1 MRQMG
6 SASFSSIVL
15 DISNLYRFVAIW
27 MLKSRRRL
35 HIIRNM
41 EMNRAV
47 NAFAALAQATRLRT
61 LQLLVDRDGR
71 SVRAGEIAEAL
82 SIPTNTMS
90 THLAILGR
98 AGLVTSTRN
107 GREVLYAADPAT
119 VLRLL
124 GFAKTTLLP
133 DDARRADVAG

>member
-1 MRQMG
+1 
-6 SASFSSIVL
+6 
-15 DISNLYRFVAIW
+15 
-27 MLKSRRRL
+27 
-35 HIIRNM
+35 M

-124 GFAKTTLLP
+124 GFAKTTVLP

>member
-6 SASFSSIVL
+6 SESFYSIVL
-15 DISNLYRFVAIW
+15 DISNLFRFVAIW
-27 MLKSRRRL
+27 MLKSRCRL

-47 NAFAALAQATRLRT
+47 IAFAALAQATRLRT
-61 LQLLVDRDGR
+61 LQLLVGRDGR

-98 AGLVTSTRN
+98 AGLVKSKRN

-119 VLRLL
+119 VSRLL
-124 GFAKTTLLP
+124 GFAETTLLP

>member
-1 MRQMG
+1 M
-6 SASFSSIVL
+6 IL
-15 DISNLYRFVAIW
+15 DISKIYSFGVIW
-27 MLKSRRRL
+27 MLKSQSRL

-47 NAFAALAQATRLRT
+47 IAFAALAQATRLRT
-61 LQLLVDRDGR
+61 LQLLVGRDGR

-107 GREVLYAADPAT
+107 GREVRYAADPAT
-119 VLRLL
+119 VSRLL
-124 GFAKTTLLP
+124 GFAETTLLP
-133 DDARRADVAG
+133 DAARCKDATG